1 VSVTLDANVLVYA
14 IDATAGRRHEQ
25 ASAIVERWLL
35 CQEGVV
41 ILQTMAEFYA
51 VATRKLG
58 TPPTVARS
66 FLEGLRAVLAVH
78 VVDERDLDRVMLTEG
93 EHGLSFWDA
102 LLWATCD
109 RVGIRYL
116 LTEDF
121 QDRRV
126 IGRVTYLNPF
136 LPANDGLLKL
146 ALAGSTGSSGPA

>member
-1 VSVTLDANVLVYA
+1 VSVTLDANILVYA
-14 IDATAGRRHEQ
+14 IDATAGSRHEQ

-35 CQEGVV
+35 CQEGVI

-58 TPPTVARS
+58 TPPKVARS
-66 FLEGLRAVLAVH
+66 FLEGLRTVLSVH
-78 VVDERDLDRVMLTEG
+78 VVEERDLKRVMLTEG
-93 EHGLSFWDA
+93 DHGLSFWDA

-109 RVGIRYL
+109 RIGIRYL

-126 IGRVTYLNPF
+126 IGGVTYLNPF
-136 LPANDGLLKL
+136 IPANDELLDV
-146 ALAGSTGSSGPA
+146 ALRADIGPSRPA

>member
-14 IDATAGRRHEQ
+14 IDATAGRRHQQ

-35 CQEGVV
+35 CRDGVI

-58 TPPTVARS
+58 TPPMVARS
-66 FLEGLRAVLAVH
+66 FLEGLRAALAVR
-78 VVDERDLDRVMLTEG
+78 VVDERDLDRVLSSEG

-109 RVGIRYL
+109 RVGIRFL

-126 IGRVTYLNPF
+126 IGRVTYFNPF
-136 LPANDGLLKL
+136 LAANDGLLDV
-146 ALAGSTGSSGPA
+146 ALAGSAGSSGSA

>member
-1 VSVTLDANVLVYA
+1 MSVTLDANVLVYA

-41 ILQTMAEFYA
+41 IA
-51 VATRKLG
+51 VR
-58 TPPTVARS
+58 
-66 FLEGLRAVLAVH
+66 
-78 VVDERDLDRVMLTEG
+78 VVDERDLDRVMLAEG

-136 LPANDGLLKL
+136 VPANAGLLDL
-146 ALAGSTGSSGPA
+146 ALAGSTGSSGQA

>member
-14 IDATAGRRHEQ
+14 IDRTAGGRHE
-25 ASAIVERWLL
+25 AALAIVERWLR
-35 CQEGVV
+35 CQTGVI

-51 VATRKLG
+51 VATRKFG
-58 TPPTVARS
+58 TPATVAYT
-66 FLEGLRAVLAVH
+66 FLKELRLVLPIR
-78 VVDERDLDRVMLTEG
+78 VVDERDLARVAQTDG
-93 EHGLSFWDA
+93 RHGLSFWDA

-109 RVGIRYL
+109 RVGVRYL

-136 LPANDGLLKL
+136 DAANQDLLDL
-146 ALAGSTGSSGPA
+146 ALAAGTESSGPA

>member
-1 VSVTLDANVLVYA
+1 
-14 IDATAGRRHEQ
+14 
-25 ASAIVERWLL
+25 
-35 CQEGVV
+35 
-41 ILQTMAEFYA
+41 
-51 VATRKLG
+51 
-58 TPPTVARS
+58 
-66 FLEGLRAVLAVH
+66 
-78 VVDERDLDRVMLTEG
+78 MLPEG
-93 EHGLSFWDA
+93 EHGLSFCDA

-136 LPANDGLLKL
+136 LPADDGLLDL